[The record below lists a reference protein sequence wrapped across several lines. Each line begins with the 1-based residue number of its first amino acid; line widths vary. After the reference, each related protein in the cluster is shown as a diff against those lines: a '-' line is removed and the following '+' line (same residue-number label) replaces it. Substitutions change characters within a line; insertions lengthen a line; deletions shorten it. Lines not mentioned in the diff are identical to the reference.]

1 MFEKLFNEVRKN
13 SPDETGFAIRFDDKY
28 FGIREYDSNDIP
40 DINSWDYYY
49 ADNNFNI
56 IESGVLDGPYDGSY
70 LPLEDAVKELFDWYN
85 IEPVS
90 YEFIDT
96 DWYFDKVM

>member
-1 MFEKLFNEVRKN
+1 MSEKFFDDMRTVVQNK
-13 SPDETGFAIRFDDKY
+13 TGFAIKFDDKY
-28 FGIREYDSNDIP
+28 FGIRDYDSNDIWN
-40 DINSWDYYY
+40 IVSWDYYY
-49 ADNNFNI
+49 VDNDFNSI
-56 IESGVLDGPYDGSY
+56 QDGVLDGPDDDSD
-70 LPLEDAVKELFDWYN
+70 LPLEDAVRYLFDDLK